1 MKRPAA
7 YDEAKLDADARAV
20 LSSAS
25 LVWQGLTAGEQQV
38 LLAANDAGW
47 LVSGRRRDRDRLRER
62 GLARGRGSGVRL
74 TALGA
79 VVREAG
85 YATN

>member
-1 MKRPAA
+1 MNVPKA
-7 YDEAKLDADARAV
+7 YDGAALDVDARAALACAV
-20 LSSAS
+20 
-25 LVWQGLTAGEQQV
+25 LVWQQLTAGERQV

-62 GLARGRGSGVRL
+62 GLARGRGSGVKL

-79 VVREAG
+79 LVREAG
-85 YATN
+85 YAAN